1 VDNYT
6 KTKNFTLDLLF
17 PKFCLG
23 CQREGSYLCQDCRAL
38 LEILEFNYCL
48 CEKDPIIIPPGQ
60 IDRKKGKCHRCQDK
74 KLSGLYF
81 ALSYKNKIAQSLI
94 KSFKYP
100 PYVKD
105 LAETLSSVLIEH
117 FIKTR
122 NNTDQIWENSIL
134 IPVPLYKKK
143 LRERGYNQSEELAKE
158 LSKILK
164 IPVLSDVLLKI
175 KKTDSQME
183 LKKDDREKNLL
194 GAFAINENFVKSDF
208 TKFLKIFLVDDVY
221 TTGSTMQE
229 CALAL
234 RASGAKS
241 VFGIALAREG

>member
-1 VDNYT
+1 MDNYT

-23 CQREGSYLCQDCRAL
+23 CQREGFYLCQDCRSL
-38 LEILEFNYCL
+38 LEILEFDYCL
-48 CEKDPIIIPPGQ
+48 CEKDPITTTH
-60 IDRKKGKCHRCQDK
+60 GKCRRCQDK

-81 ALSYKNKIAQSLI
+81 AFSYKNKIAQSLI
-94 KSFKYP
+94 KNFKYP

-105 LAETLSSVLIEH
+105 LAETLSSILIEH

-158 LSKILK
+158 LAKILK

-194 GAFAINENFVKSDF
+194 GAFE
-208 TKFLKIFLVDDVY
+208 TKNPEKIQGKKIFLVDDVY
-221 TTGSTMQE
+221 TTGATMQE

-234 RASGAKS
+234 RRSGAKS
-241 VFGIALAREG
+241 VWGVAIAREG